1 MKISIRMKITLLV
14 VFFTGF
20 IVTASWFICNF
31 LIEDI
36 FTSNLKSNLKKTYYS
51 CNNVFNSMSGYGE
64 SGDMYS
70 QIDNPLEAIV
80 IVYDP
85 YNKRIFSTVND
96 KSQMMNSMSK
106 IIDAINKTPG
116 EVKNNPGEYTIMRN
130 YDTLMNADYY
140 DLIGR
145 LENGYIVVIR
155 TPIAQIENFISLV
168 NEVFNSIAIAL
179 IILGSTCILFIS
191 NLFSIPIKVLNN
203 NAKKMANLDFSVK
216 APVVTKDELGELA
229 ISMNTLSERLEK
241 TISELK
247 AANIELSKDI
257 ERKTHIDEM
266 RREFLSH
273 VSHELK
279 TPIALIQGYAEGL
292 MDNMCDDEESR
303 NFYTEVIIDEA
314 TKMNTMV
321 KRLLTLNEIEFG
333 GVKLNIECFELVGF
347 IKEIISAKSILL
359 NESQAQIVFEE
370 DTPLYVWAD
379 EYMIEEVVTNYL
391 TNAIHYVKPNGIIK
405 IFFEKYNG
413 AVRVNVYNQG
423 DNIPEQ
429 DINKVFD
436 KFYKADKARTREYGG
451 NGIGL
456 SIVAAT
462 MTAHGKYYGVYNVND
477 GVVFYFDLDAN
488 LP

>member
-405 IFFEKYNG
+405 IYFEKYNG
-413 AVRVNVYNQG
+413 VVRVNVYNQG